1 MYGINGDDATGASPY
16 GNHCSWGKDTHAIW
30 IMLASQVGDKILA
43 AKGDCYHAV
52 AGVADIL
59 NVHHRA
65 SGLDE
70 GDDFKGANG
79 VAFLRLDGLEH
90 FAKEVDV
97 IAFGCF
103 GVHEASHAIN
113 GELVGILE
121 QLAALSVIN
130 AWEYELAVQLVRFDK
145 LFDIVASLL
154 LKWGRDG
161 VLNIGEQHVSVSTQG
176 ACEQLAIVRWH
187 KHKAAHEVRFF
198 AHRIAG
204 LDLGL
209 LLDEHVAA
217 EAEYIYAI
225 LVARNALDVD
235 NAAVSLAL
243 RLLLI

>member
-1 MYGINGDDATGASPY
+1 M
-16 GNHCSWGKDTHAIW
+16 HEW
-30 IMLASQVGDKILA
+30 
-43 AKGDCYHAV
+43 
-52 AGVADIL
+52 
-59 NVHHRA
+59 
-65 SGLDE
+65 
-70 GDDFKGANG
+70 DF
-79 VAFLRLDGLEH
+79 L
-90 FAKEVDV
+90 
-97 IAFGCF
+97 
-103 GVHEASHAIN
+103 GVHEACYSIN
-113 GELVGILE
+113 GE
-121 QLAALSVIN
+121 QLATLAVIDS
-130 AWEYELAVQLVRFDK
+130 WEYEHAAQLVGFDK

-161 VLNIGEQHVSVSTQG
+161 ILYIGEQYVCVSTQG
-176 ACEQLAIVRWH
+176 TCEQLCIVRWH